1 MIVILDS
8 NIWLAELGLNSS
20 LGAATRF
27 YLRQQRARIA
37 LPEVVRR
44 EVQHNFRSRLKEFV
58 SEIAKNHRQL
68 LAICGSLKEVV
79 LPDDSQIEEKVEH
92 IFSDLGVSLI
102 EVPFSIESAQSSFL
116 KTVYKVPPSDKTQEF
131 KDGVLW
137 ADCCGL
143 LEEDDVS
150 LVTNDKAFFAN
161 RDFTKGLAANLVDE
175 VSIRPKTFKIFASL
189 SELISELKTELIID
203 KEILLYAL
211 FANKGTSIDD
221 LLTRTNYRLGET
233 YEVEYSAYVTENP
246 NLLYLEF
253 TVEIVAHD
261 ATAEDRPDG
270 SLVLRGDANL
280 NTESSTYESIRVWE
294 EELSYN
300 EQDGGHRTSN
310 KTIYAVGNM
319 VLGHKEVSH
328 SVRHKLA

>member
-1 MIVILDS
+1 MIVVLDS

-20 LGAATRF
+20 LGAITRF
-27 YLRQQRARIA
+27 YLRQQNARIA
-37 LPEVVRR
+37 LPEVVRL
-44 EVQHNFRSRLKEFV
+44 EVEHNFRNRLKEFV

-68 LAICGSLKEVV
+68 LAIFGSLKEVV
-79 LPDDSQIEEKVEH
+79 LPEDSEIDGKVGQ
-92 IFSDLGVSLI
+92 IFSDIGVNLI
-102 EVPFSIESAQSSFL
+102 EVPFSIESAQSSFI
-116 KTVYKVPPSDKTQEF
+116 KTVNKVPPSDKTQEF

-137 ADCCGL
+137 ADCCRL
-143 LEEDDVS
+143 LEQDDVS

-161 RDFTKGLAANLVDE
+161 RDYTKGLATNLANE
-175 VSIRPKTFKIFASL
+175 VSDKAKSFKIFASL
-189 SELISELKTELIID
+189 SELIGELKIELSID
-203 KEILLYAL
+203 RQVLVNTLLT
-211 FANKGTSIDD
+211 KQKTSIEG
-221 LLTRTNYRLGET
+221 LLARTSYRLGEASH
-233 YEVEYSAYVTENP
+233 VEYSAYVTENP

-261 ATAEDRPDG
+261 ATAESRPDG

-280 NTESSTYESIRVWE
+280 ITESATYEGVRVWE

-310 KTIYAVGNM
+310 KTLYAVGDI

-328 SVRHKLA
+328 SVRHRLA